1 MEDASRTEGGYI
13 KLSRK
18 MVEWEWY
25 DEPNTFRVFI
35 HCLFMAN
42 WKDSR
47 YHGVEVPRG
56 SFLTGREKL
65 AESLNMSVQS
75 VRTALSHLTSTNEIT
90 IKTTSKGSIITVVK
104 YNEYQTVNQQN
115 NQQLTNDQPTA
126 NQQLTNDQPLK
137 RIYKNNKNIKKGN
150 IAPHGEL
157 MERNDEGLAEI
168 EDLYLDEVR
177 KETGACSTN
186 G

>member
-1 MEDASRTEGGYI
+1 MEDARREGGYI

-18 MVEWEWY
+18 MVDWEWY

-35 HCLFMAN
+35 HCLMMAN

-56 SFLTGREKL
+56 SFLTGRAKL
-65 AESLNMSVQS
+65 AAELHMTERA
-75 VRTALSHLTSTNEIT
+75 VRTALDHLKATNELA
-90 IKTTSKGSIITVVK
+90 IKSTSKGSIITVVK
-104 YNEYQTVNQQN
+104 YNDYQ
-115 NQQLTNDQPTA
+115 TNDQQ
-126 NQQLTNDQPLK
+126 NDQQSTNDRPTSDQQATNDRPLK
-137 RIYKNNKNIKKGN
+137 RIYKNNKNIKN
-150 IAPHGEL
+150 IYSAPGEL
-157 MERNDEGLAEI
+157 MERNDEGLEEI
-168 EDLYLDEVR
+168 EGLYLDEVR